1 MFDRAKLPL
10 DDLVGKIYE
19 QLTDAGFSPG
29 TIGQYKRF
37 FERLKKM
44 ANKLGKE
51 VYDQELALQ
60 FIEDNAYQRGG
71 GYCHSRYL
79 YHVRCVRFIES
90 YITDG
95 TVDFSITNPLPPKKL
110 KSSQFRLSHSQ
121 FRAAMEQDE
130 LKPNTID
137 GYLRFVYYFLSYLE
151 DKGYTSL
158 HQVKTGDIILF
169 MVLVCQEH
177 YTPTSLGAHLTG
189 LRRFVAMFKELG
201 GYASELP
208 ERIPKKSGITPYYT
222 QEEHKKINKC
232 LAEGRLS
239 SRNQAIALLAFE
251 TGLRA
256 VDICKLKLDSIDW
269 KHDVICLEQEK
280 TGKPLMIPIRPSLGN
295 ALMAYLLEERPQSTS
310 PYVFLR
316 SVAPFHPLVDHAG
329 IYNILRK
336 VLTEALV
343 EPDGR
348 ISGTRMTRH
357 SYASRMLRNGM
368 PLPVISEALGHR
380 NPDSTMRYLSTDDI
394 TMAACTLSLPKGG
407 AYE

>member
-19 QLTDAGFSPG
+19 QMTDAGFSLG
-29 TIGQYKRF
+29 TIRLYKRF

-51 VYDQELALQ
+51 VFDQELAFQ
-60 FIEDNAYQRGG
+60 FIDDNAYQRGG

-95 TVDFSITNPLPPKKL
+95 VVDFRITNPLPPKKL
-110 KSSQFRLSHSQ
+110 KSSQFRLNHSQ
-121 FRAAMEQDE
+121 FKAAMEQDG

-158 HQVKTGDIILF
+158 HQVKTGDIIVF

-189 LRRFVAMFKELG
+189 LRRFVGMFKELS

-208 ERIPKKSGITPYYT
+208 ERVPKKSGITPCYT
-222 QEEHKKINKC
+222 EEEHGKITRC
-232 LAEGRLS
+232 LAEGGLS

-256 VDICKLKLDSIDW
+256 VDICKLKLNSIDW
-269 KHDVICLEQEK
+269 KYDVICLEQEK

-295 ALMAYLLEERPQSTS
+295 ALMSYLLEERPQSIS

-316 SVAPFHPLVDHAG
+316 SAAPFHPLVDHAG

-336 VLTEALV
+336 VLAEALV

-357 SYASRMLRNGM
+357 SYASRMLRNGV

-380 NPDSTMRYLSTDDI
+380 NPDSTMRYLSTDDT
-394 TMAACTLSLPKGG
+394 TMTACTLPLPKGG